1 MATTL
6 EELEKRVTALE
17 QEMANARG
25 DAAPVPDPKP
35 WWWDIP
41 MLREARAQQ
50 AELSAIAAKVFAE
63 MGVTGPPVG
72 HEKLMEMMLAGGVD
86 PNDNAA
92 SRELIAMRDE

>member
-6 EELEKRVTALE
+6 EELDRRVIALE
-17 QEMANARG
+17 EEMAKLRG
-25 DAAPVPDPKP
+25 AAAPVPDPKP

-50 AELSAIAAKVFAE
+50 AAISAAAAEVFAK
-63 MGVTGPPVG
+63 MGVTGPPVS

>member
-6 EELEKRVTALE
+6 EELENRVVALE
-17 QEMANARG
+17 QEVAALRRE
-25 DAAPVPDPKP
+25 AAPPPEPKP

-41 MLREARAQQ
+41 MIRKSREQQ

-72 HEKLMEMMLAGGVD
+72 HDKLMEMLRASAID
-86 PNDNAA
+86 PNDNAF
-92 SRELIAMRDE
+92 SREVIAMRDE

>member
-6 EELEKRVTALE
+6 GELEQRVSALE
-17 QEMANARG
+17 QELAKLRG
-25 DAAPVPDPKP
+25 GAAPVPDPKP

-41 MLREARAQQ
+41 MLRRAREQQ

-63 MGVTGPPVG
+63 MGVTGPPVS
-72 HEKLMEMMLAGGVD
+72 HEKLMEMMLADGVD
-86 PNDNAA
+86 PTDNAA